1 MEIIILSILCII
13 LCITSIVF
21 GIRFYQE
28 KRRANYLEN
37 LHRYNMFPKR

>member
-1 MEIIILSILCII
+1 MEVIILLILCII

-28 KRRANYLEN
+28 KHRADYLEN
-37 LHRYNMFPKR
+37 LHRDNMLPKR